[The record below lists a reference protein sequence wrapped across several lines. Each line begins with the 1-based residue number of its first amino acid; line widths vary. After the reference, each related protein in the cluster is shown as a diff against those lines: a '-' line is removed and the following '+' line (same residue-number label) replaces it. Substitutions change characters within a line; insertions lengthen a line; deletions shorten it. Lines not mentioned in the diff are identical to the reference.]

1 MKKLLAIINPKSG
14 TDNKAGVPELIDKII
29 DKTRF
34 HIDLRWVEKF
44 GDAKRFGQEA
54 VEKGYDGAI
63 AIGGDGT
70 VNGVATALIN
80 SPVAMAV
87 VPCGSGN
94 GLARHLNLPLKISK
108 ALELIN
114 EDRVKEFDYGT
125 LNGMPFVCTCGCGFD
140 AQVAYKFACAGKR
153 GFFTYVKEA
162 LSQYISYGGDNIELD
177 LDGKIVKE
185 KAFVVACCNAAQY
198 GNNSF
203 IAPHAGMQDGMLDIT
218 VISPF
223 RFYSVPVMGLRL
235 FMGNIDKN
243 HHVRIYRAKHIK
255 IHRETAGPMHI
266 DGDPINMTNDLD
278 IRCHKGGI
286 RIFVG
291 EKGENNRP

>member
-1 MKKLLAIINPKSG
+1 MKQLLAIINPKSG
-14 TDNKAGVPELIDKII
+14 TDNKASMPELIDKII
-29 DKTRF
+29 DKNHF
-34 HIDLRWVEKF
+34 QVDLRWVKEF
-44 GDAKRFGQEA
+44 GDAQRFGQEA
-54 VEKGYDGAI
+54 VEKNYDGAI

-70 VNGVATALIN
+70 VNGVASALIG
-80 SPVAMAV
+80 SQTAMAV

-94 GLARHLNLPLKISK
+94 GLARHLNLPLKVSK
-108 ALELIN
+108 ALEVIN

-125 LNGMPFVCTCGCGFD
+125 LNGQPFVCTCGLGFD

-153 GFFTYVKEA
+153 GFTTYVKEA
-162 LSQYISYGGDNIELD
+162 LSQYISYDGENIELD

-203 IAPHAGMQDGMLDIT
+203 IAPHAGMQDGMLDVT

-243 HHVRIYRAKHIK
+243 HHVRIYRARNIK
-255 IHRETAGPMHI
+255 IVREKAGPMHI
-266 DGDPINMTNDLD
+266 DGDPITMPTHLEVN
-278 IRCHKGGI
+278 CHSGGI

-291 EKGENNRP
+291 AKGENNK